1 MRKFEVPYNFDL
13 ELINELKKSDFREN
27 ISCVYLPCFYLDG
40 GNSRKNLIF
49 EEKYPQ
55 NWEEYKKH
63 LLKIKEV
70 SQPAVLFQEKTTFD
84 NIKKYYNLGVRLF
97 YLTDDN
103 LAKEMKASYKDVV
116 TILSITRC
124 LTDNELQNNDLSM
137 YDKIVLPFRYCRA
150 IYLFEDLPKDKK
162 YILMVNSHCLYNCN
176 RCKTHWH
183 LNANN
188 LDEYLKKER
197 DLTDGYCCNVYSEE
211 RAYIPPCDLKYF
223 DKYISDYKLVDRLED
238 TEIIMEYFINYNT
251 NINKV
256 GKDKSWY
263 ELETSA
269 PQMRFIGGEK

>member
-49 EEKYPQ
+49 EEKYPK

-124 LTDNELQNNDLSM
+124 LTDNEL
-137 YDKIVLPFRYCRA
+137 
-150 IYLFEDLPKDKK
+150 
-162 YILMVNSHCLYNCN
+162 
-176 RCKTHWH
+176 
-183 LNANN
+183 
-188 LDEYLKKER
+188 
-197 DLTDGYCCNVYSEE
+197 
-211 RAYIPPCDLKYF
+211 
-223 DKYISDYKLVDRLED
+223 
-238 TEIIMEYFINYNT
+238 
-251 NINKV
+251 
-256 GKDKSWY
+256 
-263 ELETSA
+263 
-269 PQMRFIGGEK
+269 